1 MALKRLDRNLYSNPQ
16 LKPGCCMMN
25 FAKSSFVL
33 ILGVLANLLITSQV
47 IAAERVY
54 YRYTSEDGVQ
64 VLNSMIPP
72 EYVSKGYEVVSLN
85 GEVLKVVEPAP
96 SEEEAEQV
104 ALERKARLEQERRDK
119 LLRRRY
125 SSVKDIEAA
134 KARGLQELQGNIS
147 ILNSNLSNVRA
158 QIAAGQKQAAIIER
172 GGRSVSDTLLNN
184 LSTLQSEEQNIL
196 LQIKNREQEYQSVS
210 DKFDRDMLRFKEIH
224 N

>member
-1 MALKRLDRNLYSNPQ
+1 
-16 LKPGCCMMN
+16 MMN

>member
-1 MALKRLDRNLYSNPQ
+1 
-16 LKPGCCMMN
+16 MN

>member
-1 MALKRLDRNLYSNPQ
+1 
-16 LKPGCCMMN
+16 MMN

-72 EYVSKGYEVVSLN
+72 EYVSKGYEIVSLN

>member
-1 MALKRLDRNLYSNPQ
+1 
-16 LKPGCCMMN
+16 MN
-25 FAKSSFVL
+25 FAKSTLVL

-47 IAAERVY
+47 IAAERIY
-54 YRYTSEDGVQ
+54 YRYTNEDGVQ

-125 SSVKDIEAA
+125 SSVNDIEAA
-134 KARGLQELQGNIS
+134 KARGLQELRGNIS

-196 LQIKNREQEYQSVS
+196 LQIKNREQEYQLVS

>member
-1 MALKRLDRNLYSNPQ
+1 MINP
-16 LKPGCCMMN
+16 
-25 FAKSSFVL
+25 AKLFFVFVL
-33 ILGVLANLLITSQV
+33 GTLANLAVTNQV
-47 IAAERVY
+47 FAADRVY
-54 YRYTSEDGVQ
+54 YRYTNEEGVQ
-64 VLNSMIPP
+64 VLNYMIPP

-125 SSVKDIEAA
+125 SSVNDIEAA
-134 KARGLQELQGNIS
+134 KARGLQELRGNIS

-158 QIAAGQKQAAIIER
+158 QIIAGQKQAAIIER
-172 GGRSVSDTLLNN
+172 GGRSVSETLLNN
-184 LSTLQSEEQNIL
+184 LSALQSEEHNIQA
-196 LQIKNREQEYQSVS
+196 QIKHREQEYQSVS
-210 DKFDRDMLRFKEIH
+210 DKFDRDMRRFKEIR